1 MVILANS
8 RKHNG
13 YCLAGKGLEKGQWI
27 RPVSSSPTGE
37 IAHSDTLYE
46 DGSQIQP
53 LDIVEFYPGEVRAH
67 PHQPENVL
75 FEHFHW
81 EKAGRVSFEELEHFQ
96 DHRLDFLEG
105 EETRYNDRVPELHAR
120 GFSESLGLIYVI
132 NAKLVVVQTEYRQQL
147 RIRFRH
153 QGRSFNLVVTDR
165 QAEKEYLNREGT
177 EHLLPRAYICASLGE
192 PFHEY
197 CYRLAACII
206 TP

>member
-13 YCLAGKGLEKGQWI
+13 YCLAGKYLENGQWI
-27 RPVSSSPTGE
+27 RPVSSLPTGE
-37 IAHSDTLYE
+37 VTHIDTLYE
-46 DGSQIQP
+46 DGAQIQP
-53 LDIVEFYPGEVRAH
+53 LDIVQFDPGEMRAH

-96 DHRLDFLEG
+96 DHRLGFLEG
-105 EETRYNDRVPELHAR
+105 GETRKNDRVTELQAQDF
-120 GFSESLGLIYVI
+120 GESLGLIYAI
-132 NAKLVVVQTEYRQQL
+132 NAKLVVVQKGYQQQL
-147 RIRFRH
+147 RILFKH
-153 QGRSFNLVVTDR
+153 EGMSFNLAVTDR
-165 QAEKEYLNREGT
+165 QAEREYLNREGT
-177 EHLLPRAYICASLGE
+177 EHLLPRAYICVSLGE
-192 PFHEY
+192 PFHAY